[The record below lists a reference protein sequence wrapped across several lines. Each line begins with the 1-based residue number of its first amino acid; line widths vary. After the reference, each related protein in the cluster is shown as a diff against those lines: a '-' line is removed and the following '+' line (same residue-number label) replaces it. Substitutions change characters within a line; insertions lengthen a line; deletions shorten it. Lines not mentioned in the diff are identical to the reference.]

1 MALENLQNLPRQ
13 KQQTAF
19 GVFGQTLALL
29 LGITM
34 LTCWIATQVAAHML
48 GYQPALG
55 EPLARL
61 GSYALYTPI
70 DYFLWLLKFGN
81 VQGTEDAFF
90 YGEVILFALH
100 FLFVP
105 AVWLAV
111 RRAKKIGGKTDLHGS
126 ARWAKKEDI
135 YTATLLRRPVSA
147 LRKLAHK
154 YIDVN
159 KFSFMKFFLGDKPP
173 KNFGCYI
180 GAWIDPDSGEYHY
193 LAHDGPEHLLT
204 FAPTRSGKGVGQVIP
219 TLLSWPHSTVVH
231 DIKGEA
237 WALTAGYRKAKGHRV
252 LKFEPSE
259 PDGSSVRF
267 NPLEEVRLRT
277 PREVAD
283 VQNIAQMIVDPDGKG
298 MADHWAKTGHELLS
312 AAILHILYLGHTKT
326 LRGLV
331 SFFCDPA
338 RTIDQVAE
346 SMLTGQHDPHGTQG
360 WIDLNSGEPTTT
372 HPVIAESARSFMN
385 KSENERSGVQSTA
398 MSYLALYRDPI
409 VAANTEVSEFK
420 VRDLMNFDDPVSLY
434 LVVPPNDK
442 ARLRPLIRLVL
453 NQIFR
458 QTTEKMD
465 FADGR
470 SVAGYKHRLLMM
482 LDEFPALGKLEL
494 VQESLAF
501 VAGYGIKCYLIT
513 QDLTQ
518 LYEAYGK
525 NESILSNCHVRMAY
539 APNKVETAEL
549 LSKYCGVTTINKQ
562 TRSYSG
568 SRLNPLLMHVMAAEQ
583 ETQRPLLTADECLRL
598 PGAVKSQDGKNIL
611 EPGDMLIFPAGSPP
625 IYGKQILYFKDPVF
639 DARSK
644 IKPPAESDRLH
655 LRVTK
660 NIPRKHVVEPSPVV
674 QEPEPVSPSPVATVA
689 APVAAVAAVV
699 AVEYTAEE
707 LEQLNAEADAQD
719 EDSEVFI
726 EEDSSN
732 SEDSLGTSEPDS
744 GNSDLSDLDGL

>member
-1 MALENLQNLPRQ
+1 MALENLQNLPGK
-13 KQQTAF
+13 KQQTGF
-19 GVFGQTLALL
+19 GVFGQTLAVL

-34 LTCWIATQVAAHML
+34 LTCWLATQVTAHML

-61 GSYALYTPI
+61 GAYALYTPI

-126 ARWAKKEDI
+126 ARWAEKEDI
-135 YTATLLRRPVSA
+135 YTSTLLRRPVPY
-147 LRKLAHK
+147 LKKLAHK
-154 YIDVN
+154 AIDVN
-159 KFSFMKFFLGDKPP
+159 KVKWMKPLLGDKPAT
-173 KNFGCYI
+173 NFGCYI
-180 GAWIDPDSGEYHY
+180 GAWIDPKTGEYHY

-259 PDGSSVRF
+259 PDGSSIRF

-338 RTIDQVAE
+338 RTIEQVAE
-346 SMLTGQHDPHGTQG
+346 SMLTGQHDPHGAQG
-360 WIDLNSGEPTTT
+360 WIDLNTGEPTNT
-372 HPVIAESARSFMN
+372 HPVVAESARSFLN

-398 MSYLALYRDPI
+398 MSYLSLYRDPI
-409 VAANTEVSEFK
+409 VAANTEVSEF
-420 VRDLMNFDDPVSLY
+420 RIHDLMNFDDPVSLY

-482 LDEFPALGKLEL
+482 LDEFPALGKLDL

-518 LYEAYGK
+518 LYAAYGK
-525 NESILSNCHVRMAY
+525 DESILSNCHVRMAY

-625 IYGKQILYFKDPVF
+625 IYGKQILYFKDPIF

-644 IKPPAESDRLH
+644 IKAPLESDRLH

-660 NIPRKHVVEPSPVV
+660 NIPRTHVVEPAPVV
-674 QEPEPVSPSPVATVA
+674 KNTTETAPTAPPVTTVPVAPAIA
-689 APVAAVAAVV
+689 AAAVQYS
-699 AVEYTAEE
+699 EEE
-707 LEQLNAEADAQD
+707 LEQLNAEADDADDLDLIFTSDDEEPASPAQAP
-719 EDSEVFI
+719 EANKE
-726 EEDSSN
+726 
-732 SEDSLGTSEPDS
+732 S
-744 GNSDLSDLDGL
+744 GASDLDLVP